1 MQITGNGLK
10 RPECQDIE
18 PIQNNV
24 DILEEHLSD
33 TEVHVNA
40 GRIAGIT
47 EPDELSQIDSTDN
60 NSTIWGKIKKSI
72 SVLNDHVDTVASE
85 TILGHIKIGIGLQT
99 EKDGATCV
107 KIADNLETDDST
119 TALSAAMGQSLNE
132 NKAPNNHASTS
143 TTYGVGNASSYG
155 HVKLSDNYVSSDGA
169 ASAGV
174 GASSKAI
181 SDVYNTLNNY
191 LTYTDISSF
200 ITLNTTY
207 GQILNS
213 AYTENGSVYIRVQ
226 PKTGW
231 NGSHSLFQ
239 INDSKYFPR
248 DAINGIIGISGSYTD
263 NGKILFSNIGEDGKC
278 NCWITSNMTAPSSIS
293 FYYPLQK

>member
-85 TILGHIKIGIGLQT
+85 TILGHIKIGTGLQT

-132 NKAPNNHASTS
+132 NKAPNNHASTA

-174 GASSKAI
+174 GASSKAVYD
-181 SDVYNTLNNY
+181 SYNTLNVNLAKKLDNPKSIMY
-191 LTYTDISSF
+191 LTSATVPNTLLNGF
-200 ITLNTTY
+200 IQYKGTSDNTLTLPNPVGIGGVSKTHLT
-207 GQILNS
+207 
-213 AYTENGSVYIRVQ
+213 Q
-226 PKTGW
+226 PTNRG
-231 NGSHSLFQ
+231 GV
-239 INDSKYFPR
+239 
-248 DAINGIIGISGSYTD
+248 
-263 NGKILFSNIGEDGKC
+263 
-278 NCWITSNMTAPSSIS
+278 NMGGAVSRTQNNMPT
-293 FYYPLQK
+293 